1 MPTTTTAAVDSAF
14 IYIIVFC
21 FLLFAAIIF
30 LTVFFAVRYRRSR
43 NPIPADISGNPLL
56 EGAAI
61 GVMLLLVL
69 PMFFYGLTG
78 FRFLRTAPAGSMNVT
93 VTARQWSWL
102 FTYENGKKSTDL
114 VVPQGR
120 DIALTMVS
128 TDVIHGFF
136 APAYRI
142 KQDVVPGMKT
152 RAWFKAASLGASD
165 ILCTQ
170 YCGLQHSKMLSMI
183 YVISPADFEKWY
195 AGQEVEIEGLTAQAE
210 TPEAEGLLRQN
221 GCIDC
226 HSLDGTKR
234 VGPTFKGLFG
244 AKVKV
249 TTGGLISAGK
259 VRTVVADAAYI
270 AKSVVDPSA
279 DIVVGYE
286 DIMPSGRG
294 LYTNEELREISDFI
308 GRLK

>member
-1 MPTTTTAAVDSAF
+1 MTTTAVVDNAF
-14 IYIIVFC
+14 IYIMVFC

-30 LTVFFAVRYRRSR
+30 FTVFFAVRYRRSR
-43 NPIPADISGNPLL
+43 NPNPADISGNPLL

-69 PMFFYGLTG
+69 PMFIYGLTG
-78 FRFLRTAPAGSMNVT
+78 FKFLRTAPAGSMNVT

-183 YVISPADFEKWY
+183 YVIPPADFDSWY
-195 AGQEVEIEGLTAQAE
+195 AGQEVEIEGLTSQAE
-210 TPEAEGLLRQN
+210 RPEGEGLLRQN
-221 GCIDC
+221 GCTDC

-234 VGPTFKGLFG
+234 VGPTFKGLLG
-244 AKVKV
+244 ASVRV
-249 TTGGLISAGK
+249 TTAGK
-259 VRTVVADAAYI
+259 ERAAVADSAYI
-270 AKSVVDPSA
+270 AKSIVDPSA
-279 DIVVGYE
+279 DIAVGYE
-286 DIMPSGRG
+286 DIMPAGRG
-294 LYTNEELREISDFI
+294 LYTDEQLREISDFI
-308 GRLK
+308 GTLK